1 MIRNLIKAAVSAGKA
16 APRTGAG
23 MIGSGVFTGL
33 VGLGLYMEMMGPG
46 KEYGM
51 GVGIARGLAYATF
64 APGMALMAYDIGK
77 GLGDSAYTTQQ
88 ARGKSSFTQGQPD
101 LLGTRATMR
110 QRSQQSLGRGRASLG
125 SEARLFH

>member
-1 MIRNLIKAAVSAGKA
+1 MIRNLIKAAVSAGRA
-16 APRTGAG
+16 APAAG
-23 MIGSGVFTGL
+23 VGILGKGMFTGL
-33 VGLGLYMEMMGPG
+33 VGVGLYFEMMGPG

-51 GVGIARGLAYATF
+51 GVGIARGVAYATM
-64 APGMALMAYDIGK
+64 APDMALMAYDMGKSIG
-77 GLGDSAYTTQQ
+77 DTAYASQQ
-88 ARGKSSFTQGQPD
+88 ARGKSSFSQGQPD